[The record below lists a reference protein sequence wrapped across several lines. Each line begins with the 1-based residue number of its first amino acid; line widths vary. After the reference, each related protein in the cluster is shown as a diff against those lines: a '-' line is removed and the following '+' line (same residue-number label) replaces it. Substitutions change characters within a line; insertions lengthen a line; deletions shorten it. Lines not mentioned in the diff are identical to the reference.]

1 MDNIFNII
9 KDETLDLKQ
18 KTHTLACAAENSLPY
33 VEISEDAHNYLKE
46 GIICDLHEG
55 NAIYKPRYVLPDF
68 EKFFMNGSEYLNIE
82 PPKDM
87 YEAINALLII
97 YQYVPSVTGYPVFL
111 GDIDKLLEPFVN
123 TVNEDELKNLLKMF
137 LINIDRTLPD
147 SFVHM
152 DMGPEETKVGNLVL
166 ELEKELKKAVPNI
179 SLRINEKTSN
189 NLIKKAVETALEV
202 GKPYFINDKE
212 IKKDLGENYG
222 IASCYNSLKLGGGS
236 FTLVRLNLKEVAKKS
251 KDIESFIEEDLKKAI
266 ELQCEIIDARIK
278 FLVEESKFFQTSF
291 FAKEGIISIDNFT
304 AMAGIFGLYECV
316 ELLSDGLKV
325 GKDEKAIEIADR
337 ILKKAREYVK
347 AHDSKYCYG
356 LDGKIGFHAQSGIDS
371 DIDVTAG
378 VRIKI
383 GEEPEIFDQIIAEAK
398 LQKYFDTGVSD
409 IYNFDKMARGN
420 IEGVVKIVKGAL
432 EQGLKIFCIN
442 TSDSDLIRIT
452 GYLVK
457 KKDIEKYNNKEIV
470 RETTAKFGAASVD
483 NNNILNRP
491 NRKI

>member
-1 MDNIFNII
+1 MDNSLNII

-18 KTHTLACAAENSLPY
+18 KTHALACEAENSLPY
-33 VEISEDAHNYLKE
+33 VDISEEAHRYLEE
-46 GIICDLHEG
+46 GLICDLFEG
-55 NAIYKPRYVLPDF
+55 HAPYKPRYVLPDYKNYF
-68 EKFFMNGSEYLNIE
+68 ANGSEYLNIE

-111 GDIDKLLEPFVN
+111 GDVDKLLQPFVN
-123 TVNEDELKNLLKMF
+123 TVTDQELENLLRMF

-152 DMGPEETKVGNLVL
+152 DIGPEETKVGNLVL
-166 ELEKELKKAVPNI
+166 DLEKELKKAVPNI
-179 SLRINEKTSN
+179 SLRINEKTSDD
-189 NLIKKAVETALEV
+189 LIKKAVETALEV
-202 GKPYFINDKE
+202 GKPYFINDEE
-212 IKKDLGENYG
+212 IRKDLGENYG

-236 FTLVRLNLKEVAKKS
+236 FTLVRLNLKEVAKKAN
-251 KDIESFIEEDLKKAI
+251 DIESFIEEDLKKAI
-266 ELQCEIIDARIK
+266 DLECEIIDARIK
-278 FLVEESKFFQTSF
+278 FLVEESKFFQNSF
-291 FAKEGIISIDNFT
+291 FAKEKIISIDNFT
-304 AMAGIFGLYECV
+304 AMAAVFGLYECV
-316 ELLSDGLKV
+316 EVLTDGLKV
-325 GKDEKAIEIADR
+325 GKDEEALVIAER
-337 ILKKAREYVK
+337 IIKKAREYVK

-356 LDGKIGFHAQSGIDS
+356 LNGKIGFHAQSGIDS

-383 GEEPEIFDQIIAEAK
+383 GEEPDILDQIIAESK

-409 IYNFDKMARGN
+409 IYNFDATAKNN
-420 IEGVVKIVKGAL
+420 IEGVVKVVKGAL
-432 EQGLKIFCIN
+432 DEGLKIFCIN

-470 RETTAKFGAASVD
+470 RETTAKFGAASID